1 MVGFSRTK
9 MFRMMPFSES
19 SRSMR
24 TSSKYAVFHSE
35 LKSRS
40 MEIGS

>member
-1 MVGFSRTK
+1 MVGFPDK
-9 MFRMMPFSES
+9 DVQDDALLES

-24 TSSKYAVFHSE
+24 RSSKYDVFHSE

-40 MEIGS
+40 METGS